1 MSTAPATVKEVGDHP
16 SANAVTQPTDRD
28 LKSKDEDRKMRFYGI
43 IQAFRAGK
51 YPSNAQVDE
60 SLTYAIKNSPIDD
73 SKLSTD
79 GKQLIQDFRD
89 IIETFRVIVKKKNAD
104 ELMQNFLFHTKHV
117 DTDTHIQKLR
127 EASGSAPSKDE
138 GKNDGQAAAQH
149 LRTLAKLIY
158 TSSETRKLLKDI
170 GVLARDVVAD
180 AAVKVADTTRPTEDA
195 LKKVD
200 EAAPANEWVGPD
212 GEKRAAHEKVPSTG
226 LHEKAGDLQQMAGKA
241 QDYLAQGQSELSDTA
256 ETAKAHA
263 GDAAKKV
270 QSSAEDKEH
279 LDDRQQAK
287 ETAGEASQV
296 ASDKANVAAS
306 VTSEKKNRLKEA
318 YGNAISKI
326 PEEHKEKARQARDD
340 TKVYI
345 QDKFPKE
352 RRERFIYRL
361 KKVIV
366 EQQRHRD
373 YQEAIDFFLGLA
385 ESYKGHAKGIT
396 SHAADKSGDVLNDP
410 TFKEAQHEMRTL
422 LERFANGSSMKPI
435 FDAINEI
442 YLAAQNDPELE
453 HWFQTLDKYVRRCL
467 QEPGYVMKES
477 CDQAGREINESG
489 KKCELGELFACRV
502 LELTPRLVWNHKYA
516 SHRQTLFDEIEKF
529 FTSYA
534 EDPLNIRFGQNWKK
548 LTKDLFL
555 NSEGNLTLK
564 AQLWEDI
571 TTVIL
576 PGLLKHIGYIPIP
589 RIEYTDNQLDL
600 VIENLTLEGQNL
612 LPNSVELE
620 MRNYFKLSA
629 YEKIPNSN
637 RHSFWISFSQVQ
649 ADLRDVAFYV
659 HKKSGFPKIKD
670 SGMADVVISGNG
682 VSGKVHIE
690 SSEAKDRVFV
700 VRDVKIKVDKLAFGI
715 RETKHNFLYS
725 TLKPLAQSLVK
736 KQISKAIED
745 GIRTGLGQ
753 LDAQFVDIRE
763 RLEAAEGDDKVSK
776 MDVIKRT
783 FTTKKDESSIVTSD
797 TKAQKGTFKIV
808 AQRES
813 KIIDWASKNS
823 MVEKQAL
830 HQEAASTSTASWK
843 SDAFTIV
850 RAT

>member
-1 MSTAPATVKEVGDHP
+1 MTTAPPTIKQIGENPGP
-16 SANAVTQPTDRD
+16 NAVTNPTNREF
-28 LKSKDEDRKMRFYGI
+28 KSKDEERKMRFYGI
-43 IQAFRAGK
+43 IQAFRSGK
-51 YPSNAQVDE
+51 YPSNTQIDD
-60 SLTYAIKNSPIDD
+60 SLNYATNHSPIDD
-73 SKLSTD
+73 KKLSAD
-79 GKQLIQDFRD
+79 GKQLIQDFRN
-89 IIETFRVIVKKKNAD
+89 IIETFRVMIKKNNAD

-117 DTDTHIQKLR
+117 DADAHIEKLK
-127 EASGSAPSKDE
+127 EASGVAPSKDE
-138 GKNDGQAAAQH
+138 AKNDGQAAAQH
-149 LRTLAKLIY
+149 LRTLVKLIY

-180 AAVKVADTTRPTEDA
+180 AAVKVADTTRPSEEA

-200 EAAPANEWVGPD
+200 EAAPANEWIGPD
-212 GEKRAAHEKVPSTG
+212 GQSHAAHEKVPSTG
-226 LHEKAGDLQQMAGKA
+226 LQDKANDLQQMAGKA
-241 QDYLAQGQSELSDTA
+241 QDYLAQGQSEAADVA
-256 ETAKAHA
+256 ETAQSHA
-263 GDAAKKV
+263 TDAASKV
-270 QSSAEDKEH
+270 QSTAEDKQH

-287 ETAGEASQV
+287 ETADKAGQVTSDKTQV
-296 ASDKANVAAS
+296 ASS
-306 VTSEKKNRLKEA
+306 VVSEKKNRLKEA
-318 YGNAISKI
+318 YGNVIGKI
-326 PEEHKEKARQARDD
+326 PEEHKEKAKQARED

-385 ESYKGHAKGIT
+385 ESYKGHADGIT
-396 SHAADKSGDVLNDP
+396 SSAANKSGDVLNDP
-410 TFKEAQHEMRTL
+410 TFKEARREMQTL
-422 LERFANGSSMKPI
+422 LERFANGASMKPI
-435 FDAINEI
+435 FDAIEVI
-442 YLAAQNDPELE
+442 YDAAQQDPELK
-453 HWFQTLDKYVRRCL
+453 HWFQILNKYIRKVL
-467 QEPGYVMKES
+467 QEPGFVMKES

-489 KKCELGELFACRV
+489 KKF
-502 LELTPRLVWNHKYA
+502 WNDKYA
-516 SHRQTLFDEIEKF
+516 KHRQVLFDEIENF

-534 EDPLNIRFGQNWKK
+534 EDPLNIRFGQDWKK

-555 NSEGNLTLK
+555 NSEGNLKLK
-564 AQLWEDI
+564 THLWEDI
-571 TTVIL
+571 TSVIL

-589 RIEYTDNQLDL
+589 RIEYTDSQLDL

-612 LPNSVELE
+612 LPNAVELE
-620 MRNYFKLSA
+620 VRNYFKLSA
-629 YEKIPNSN
+629 YEKIPNAN
-637 RHSFWISFSQVQ
+637 RHSFWISFSQIQ

-659 HKKSGFPKIKD
+659 HKKTGFPKIKD

-690 SSEAKDRVFV
+690 SSEAKDRVFTV
-700 VRDVKIKVDKLAFGI
+700 KDVKIKVDKLAFGI

-745 GIRTGLGQ
+745 GIRTGLTQ
-753 LDAQFVDIRE
+753 LDSQFVDIRE
-763 RLEAAEGDDKVSK
+763 KLEAAEGDDKVSK

-783 FTTKKDESSIVTSD
+783 FTSKKDEPSINTSD
-797 TKAQKGTFKIV
+797 EKRKGTFKIV

-813 KIIDWASKNS
+813 KSIEWSSKNS

-830 HQEAASTSTASWK
+830 REDPNLPQSASSWK
-843 SDAFTIV
+843 SDAFTIIH
-850 RAT
+850 AN

>member
-1 MSTAPATVKEVGDHP
+1 MTTAPATVKEVAENP
-16 SANAVTQPTDRD
+16 SANAVTHPTDRD
-28 LKSKDEDRKMRFYGI
+28 LKSKDEERKMRFYGI
-43 IQAFRAGK
+43 IQAFRSGK

-60 SLTYAIKNSPIDD
+60 SLTHAIKNSPIEE
-73 SKLSTD
+73 SKLSAD
-79 GKQLIQDFRD
+79 GKQLVQDFRD

-117 DTDTHIQKLR
+117 DTDSHIQKLKG
-127 EASGSAPSKDE
+127 AAGVAPSKDE
-138 GKNDGQAAAQH
+138 AKNDGQAAAQH

-200 EAAPANEWVGPD
+200 EAAPANQWVGPD
-212 GEKRAAHEKVPSTG
+212 GERRAAHEKVPSTG
-226 LHEKAGDLQQMAGKA
+226 LHEKAVDLQQMAGEA
-241 QDYLAQGQSELSDTA
+241 QDYLAQGQSELVDTA
-256 ETAKAHA
+256 NTVQSHA
-263 GDAAKKV
+263 GDAANKV
-270 QSSAEDKEH
+270 QSSAEDKKH

-287 ETAGEASQV
+287 ETAGDAGQV
-296 ASDKANVAAS
+296 ASDKANAAAS
-306 VTSEKKNRLKEA
+306 MTSEKKNRLKEA
-318 YGNAISKI
+318 YGNAIAKI

-385 ESYKGHAKGIT
+385 ESYKGHAQGIT
-396 SHAADKSGDVLNDP
+396 SHAANKSGDVLNDP

-442 YLAAQNDPELE
+442 YVAAQNDPELE
-453 HWFQTLDKYVRRCL
+453 HWFKTLDKYVRRCL

-489 KKCELGELFACRV
+489 KKF
-502 LELTPRLVWNHKYA
+502 WNHKYA
-516 SHRQTLFDEIEKF
+516 KHRQTLFDEIERF

-534 EDPLNIRFGQNWKK
+534 EDELNTRFGHNWKK

-555 NSEGNLTLK
+555 NSEGNLKLK
-564 AQLWEDI
+564 TQLWEDI

-589 RIEYTDNQLDL
+589 RIEYTDSQLDL

-700 VRDVKIKVDKLAFGI
+700 VKDVKIKVDKLAFGI

-736 KQISKAIED
+736 KQISKAVED
-745 GIRTGLGQ
+745 GIRTGLAQ

-797 TKAQKGTFKIV
+797 DKSKKGTFKIV

-830 HQEAASTSTASWK
+830 QQESAASSTASWK

-850 RAT
+850 RAN

>member
-1 MSTAPATVKEVGDHP
+1 MSTAPSTVKEVGENP
-16 SANAVTQPTDRD
+16 SANAVTQPTDRE
-28 LKSKDEDRKMRFYGI
+28 LKSKDEERKMRFYGI
-43 IQAFRAGK
+43 IQAFRLGK

-60 SLTYAIKNSPIDD
+60 SLTYAINNSPIDD
-73 SKLSTD
+73 SKLSSD
-79 GKQLIQDFRD
+79 GKQLVQDFRD

-117 DTDTHIQKLR
+117 DADAHIQKLKG
-127 EASGSAPSKDE
+127 AAGVAPSKDE
-138 GKNDGQAAAQH
+138 AKNDGQAAAQH

-180 AAVKVADTTRPTEDA
+180 AAVKVADTTRPSEEA

-212 GEKRAAHEKVPSTG
+212 GEKRTAHEKAPSTG
-226 LHEKAGDLQQMAGKA
+226 LHEKAVDLQQMAGKA
-241 QDYLAQGQSELSDTA
+241 QDYLAQGQSELADTA
-256 ETAKAHA
+256 NTAQSHA
-263 GDAAKKV
+263 EDAAKKV
-270 QSSAEDKEH
+270 QSSAESKDH

-287 ETAGEASQV
+287 ETAGEAGQV

-306 VTSEKKNRLKEA
+306 VASEKKNRLKEA
-318 YGNAISKI
+318 YGNAIAKI
-326 PEEHKEKARQARDD
+326 PEEHKEKARQARED

-385 ESYKGHAKGIT
+385 ESYKGHAQGIT
-396 SHAADKSGDVLNDP
+396 SHAANKSGDVLNDP
-410 TFKEAQHEMRTL
+410 TFKEAQREMRTL

-453 HWFQTLDKYVRRCL
+453 HWFKTLDKYVRRCL

-489 KKCELGELFACRV
+489 KKF
-502 LELTPRLVWNHKYA
+502 WNHKYA
-516 SHRQTLFDEIEKF
+516 NHRQTLFDEIEKF

-555 NSEGNLTLK
+555 NSEGNLKLK
-564 AQLWEDI
+564 TQLWEDI

-576 PGLLKHIGYIPIP
+576 PGLLRHIGYIPIP
-589 RIEYTDNQLDL
+589 RIEYTDSQLDL

-700 VRDVKIKVDKLAFGI
+700 VKDVKIKVDKLAFGI

-736 KQISKAIED
+736 KQISKAVED

-783 FTTKKDESSIVTSD
+783 FTNKKDESSIVTSD
-797 TKAQKGTFKIV
+797 DKSKKGTFKIV

-830 HQEAASTSTASWK
+830 HQETAASSGASWK

-850 RAT
+850 RAN

>member
-1 MSTAPATVKEVGDHP
+1 MSSVPATVREVSEHP
-16 SANAVTQPTDRD
+16 SANAVTNPTDRE
-28 LKSKDEDRKMRFYGI
+28 LKSKDEERKMRFYGI
-43 IQAFRAGK
+43 IQAFRSGK
-51 YPSNAQVDE
+51 YPSNAQVSE
-60 SLTYAIKNSPIDD
+60 SLTYAIKNSPIDE
-73 SKLSTD
+73 SKLSSD

-89 IIETFRVIVKKKNAD
+89 IIETFSVIIMKKNAD

-117 DTDTHIQKLR
+117 DTDTHIQKLK
-127 EASGSAPSKDE
+127 EASGVAPSKDE
-138 GKNDGQAAAQH
+138 AKNDGQAAAQH

-180 AAVKVADTTRPTEDA
+180 AAVKVADTTRPTEEA

-200 EAAPANEWVGPD
+200 EAAPAHEWVGPD
-212 GEKRAAHEKVPSTG
+212 GERRGAHEKVPSTG
-226 LHEKAGDLQQMAGKA
+226 LGKVVQDKAGDLQHMAGKA
-241 QDYLAQGQSELSDTA
+241 QDYLAQGQSEIADTA
-256 ETAKAHA
+256 DTAKSHA
-263 GDAAKKV
+263 TDAAQKV
-270 QSSAEDKEH
+270 QSSAEDKKH
-279 LDDRQQAK
+279 LDDGQQAK
-287 ETAGEASQV
+287 ETAGEARTV
-296 ASDKANVAAS
+296 ASDKANVAS
-306 VTSEKKNRLKEA
+306 SMTSEKRNRLKEA
-318 YGNAISKI
+318 YGNVIAKI
-326 PEEHKEKARQARDD
+326 PEEHKEKARQARED
-340 TKVYI
+340 TKTYI
-345 QDKFPKE
+345 HDKFPKE

-385 ESYKGHAKGIT
+385 ESYKGHAQGIT
-396 SHAADKSGDVLNDP
+396 SHAANKSGDVLNDP

-422 LERFANGSSMKPI
+422 LERFANGASMKPI
-435 FDAINEI
+435 LDAINEI

-453 HWFQTLDKYVRRCL
+453 HWFKTLDKYVRRCL

-489 KKCELGELFACRV
+489 KKF
-502 LELTPRLVWNHKYA
+502 WNHKYA
-516 SHRQTLFDEIEKF
+516 THRQTLFDEIEKF

-534 EDPLNIRFGQNWKK
+534 DDPLNIRFGSNWKK

-555 NSEGNLTLK
+555 DAEGNLKLK
-564 AQLWEDI
+564 PHLWEDVA
-571 TTVIL
+571 TVIF
-576 PGLLKHIGYIPIP
+576 PSLLKHIGYIPIP
-589 RIEYTDNQLDL
+589 RVEYTDSQLDL

-629 YEKIPNSN
+629 YEKIPNST

-690 SSEAKDRVFV
+690 SSSAKDRVFV
-700 VRDVKIKVDKLAFGI
+700 VKDVKIKVDKLAFGI

-736 KQISKAIED
+736 KQISKAVED
-745 GIRTGLGQ
+745 GIRSSLAQ
-753 LDAQFVDIRE
+753 LDSQFVDIRE

-776 MDVIKRT
+776 MEVIKRT
-783 FTTKKDESSIVTSD
+783 FTHKKDESSIITNDEKS
-797 TKAQKGTFKIV
+797 KKGTFKIV

-813 KIIDWASKNS
+813 KIIDWSSKNS

-830 HQEAASTSTASWK
+830 QQDTATSSMDSWK

-850 RAT
+850 RAN

>member
-138 GKNDGQAAAQH
+138 AKNDGQAAAQH

-453 HWFQTLDKYVRRCL
+453 HWFQPWIK
-467 QEPGYVMKES
+467 
-477 CDQAGREINESG
+477 INESG
-489 KKCELGELFACRV
+489 KKF
-502 LELTPRLVWNHKYA
+502 WNHKYA

-843 SDAFTIV
+843 SDAFTM
-850 RAT
+850 

>member
-1 MSTAPATVKEVGDHP
+1 MSTAPPTVREVGENLSP
-16 SANAVTQPTDRD
+16 RAVTHPTDPEF
-28 LKSKDEDRKMRFYGI
+28 KSKDEERKMRFYGI

-51 YPSNAQVDE
+51 YPSNAQIDE
-60 SLTYAIKNSPIDD
+60 SLGYAIKHSPIDD
-73 SKLSTD
+73 SKLSPD
-79 GKQLIQDFRD
+79 GKVLIQDLRD
-89 IIETFRVIVKKKNAD
+89 ILETFRVIFKKKNAD
-104 ELMQNFLFHTKHV
+104 ELVQNFLFHTKHV
-117 DTDTHIQKLR
+117 DGESHIQKLK
-127 EASGSAPSKDE
+127 EASGVAPSKDE
-138 GKNDGQAAAQH
+138 AKNDGQAAAQH

-158 TSSETRKLLKDI
+158 TSSETRKLLKDV

-180 AAVKVADTTRPTEDA
+180 AAIKVADTTRPSDEA

-212 GEKRAAHEKVPSTG
+212 GEKRSAHEKAPSTG
-226 LHEKAGDLQQMAGKA
+226 LNEKANELQQMAGKA
-241 QDYLAQGQSELSDTA
+241 QDYLSQAQTEATQTA
-256 ETAKAHA
+256 ESAEPHA
-263 GDAAKKV
+263 ENAASKIK
-270 QSSAEDKEH
+270 SSAESNEP
-279 LDDRQQAK
+279 LEGSSQAK
-287 ETAGEASQV
+287 ETIRESGQV
-296 ASDKANVAAS
+296 ASDKADVAAS
-306 VTSEKKNRLKEA
+306 AVSEKKNRLREA
-318 YGNAISKI
+318 YGNVISKI
-326 PEEHKEKARQARDD
+326 PQEHKDKAKQARED

-345 QDKFPKE
+345 HDKFPKE
-352 RRERFIYRL
+352 RREKFIYRL

-385 ESYKGHAKGIT
+385 ESYKGHAQGIT
-396 SHAADKSGDVLNDP
+396 STAANKSGDVLKDP
-410 TFKEAQHEMRTL
+410 TFQEAQKELRTL
-422 LERFANGSSMKPI
+422 LERFANGASMQPI
-435 FDAINEI
+435 FDAINAI
-442 YLAAQNDPELE
+442 YLAAQKDPELK
-453 HWFQTLDKYVRRCL
+453 HWFQTLNKYLRRVL

-489 KKCELGELFACRV
+489 RKF
-502 LELTPRLVWNHKYA
+502 WNHKYA
-516 SHRQTLFDEIEKF
+516 DHRQNLFDEIEKF

-534 EDPLNIRFGQNWKK
+534 DDPLNIRFGQNWKK

-555 NSEGNLTLK
+555 NSEGSLK
-564 AQLWEDI
+564 LKTQLWEDI
-571 TTVIL
+571 TSVIL
-576 PGLLKHIGYIPIP
+576 PGLLRHIGYIPIP
-589 RIEYTDNQLDL
+589 RIEYTDSQLDL

-612 LPNSVELE
+612 LPNAIELE

-629 YEKIPNSN
+629 YDKIPNAN

-690 SSEAKDRVFV
+690 SAVTKDRVFTV
-700 VRDVKIKVDKLAFGI
+700 KDVKVKVDKLAFGI

-745 GIRTGLGQ
+745 GIRSGLAQ

-776 MDVIKRT
+776 MDVIKGT
-783 FTTKKDESSIVTSD
+783 FSSKKEESSIVTNDERSRR
-797 TKAQKGTFKIV
+797 GTFKIV

-813 KIIDWASKNS
+813 KIIDWSSKNS
-823 MVEKQAL
+823 LIERQGAQQDSAL
-830 HQEAASTSTASWK
+830 DSASGWK
-843 SDAFTIV
+843 SEAFTIIH
-850 RAT
+850 AN